1 MNSTMKTTS
10 EPPKASL
17 EEQASNVPSLSILLQ
32 TTILGFTFVVGH
44 IMRQKNILII
54 HEAGIALLLGVFV
67 GLMITLM
74 GDNGFKT
81 WINFNN
87 HFFFYVLLPPIIFDS
102 GWSLKPSHFFSNFG
116 AICTFAF
123 LGTIISTFVIGV
135 LLWMFGFMGWTYSM
149 PFLVSLTFGALISAT
164 DPVTVLAIFNVL
176 EVDADLK
183 AYVFGESVLN
193 DAVAIV
199 TYRLTTLEVCLVVLF
214 PYASYML
221 ADGLNLSGI
230 VAILFAGIGMRY
242 YTAPNLSLAAT
253 QLTTSFFQMLAK
265 LSETFVF
272 IYMGVAMFLEQ
283 LSWHSFGFTF
293 FTIISCL
300 IARIANIYPCSW
312 LINLRRP
319 ISKKIP
325 TRFQHALWFSGLRGA
340 MAFALASQSV
350 VDLPKDYGRIYL
362 TSTLFTIFFTVLF
375 IGGSTAQVLKY
386 LEIEF
391 HVSKDDVA
399 NQVSNKNEDEEE
411 QELENIPIVENKM
424 IFSTI
429 SQKHKTI
436 LQNKLQKFE
445 QAASF
450 AKLDEKYIKPF
461 LAPSSLEGSIRSTK
475 QQEGLRRDES

>member
-1 MNSTMKTTS
+1 
-10 EPPKASL
+10 
-17 EEQASNVPSLSILLQ
+17 
-32 TTILGFTFVVGH
+32 
-44 IMRQKNILII
+44 
-54 HEAGIALLLGVFV
+54 
-67 GLMITLM
+67 
-74 GDNGFKT
+74 
-81 WINFNN
+81 
-87 HFFFYVLLPPIIFDS
+87 
-102 GWSLKPSHFFSNFG
+102 
-116 AICTFAF
+116 
-123 LGTIISTFVIGV
+123 
-135 LLWMFGFMGWTYSM
+135 M

-199 TYRLTTLEVCLVVLF
+199 TYRTLMSFVGTTITGQGILNAILYFVGIFVGSLFIGVFAALASALLFKYGSLHQEEELTTLEVCLVVLF